1 MYARKVDGRMIS
13 VTEDRIMKIL
23 KRVESGEIS
32 PDAAVELIEALG
44 SLDDSDGGA
53 KLSTS

>member
-1 MYARKVDGRMIS
+1 MIS

-44 SLDDSDGGA
+44 SLDDSDGVGEA
-53 KLSTS
+53 VDELIRRR